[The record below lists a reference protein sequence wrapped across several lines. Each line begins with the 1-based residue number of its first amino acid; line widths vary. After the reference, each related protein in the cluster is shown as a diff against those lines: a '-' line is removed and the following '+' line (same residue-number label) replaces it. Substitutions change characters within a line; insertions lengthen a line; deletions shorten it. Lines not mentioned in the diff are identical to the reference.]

1 MAIIYSYPLKSPVAG
16 DDTLIVTDSSDNSTK
31 TVKLSAIADFVD
43 DTVTLQETLNTGN
56 SAYYNGGGALGES
69 KILLG
74 DVIGGVNTNT
84 ITLDGQTGDIT
95 TATGA
100 GGGHLVVGGDIKPAA
115 NIINSTGAMSIST
128 TKNSL
133 EIMADTTNTG
143 GKTLIIQNYSGSV
156 DLTSNSGNIKTF
168 TTSGTNQMLS
178 TTGAVTVSAGGNA
191 LTLNAGTNTS
201 LTAGS
206 AISVSAGT
214 SLSLAAAS
222 GEWAVASGDFNFAG
236 GLKLSS
242 IIKDS
247 AGNNA
252 GGVAN
257 KVLLS
262 TSANLV
268 QWRNLSDSL
277 TLPTNN
283 IFVGSASNTPASSS
297 LITVNSSSNLLT
309 IGSAAP
315 TTTTVLGK
323 LSIPSTPPASATA
336 AGVAGEI
343 VAGSDGYIYICTA
356 TNTWVRVQA
365 VTF

>member
-16 DDTLIVTDSSDNSTK
+16 NDTLIVTDSSDNSTK

-56 SAYYNGGGALGES
+56 SAYYNGGGVLGEG

-74 DVIGGVNTNT
+74 DVIVGVNTET
-84 ITLDGQTGDIT
+84 IRLDGQTGDIT
-95 TATGA
+95 TSTAA

-115 NIINSTGAMSIST
+115 NIINSTGAMSITT

-156 DLTSNSGNIKTF
+156 DLTSNSGNIKTL

-178 TTGAVTVSAGGNA
+178 TTGAVTVSAAGNA
-191 LTLNAGTNTS
+191 LTLNAGTNASLASTS
-201 LTAGS
+201 ATS
-206 AISVSAGT
+206 ITAGT
-214 SLSLAAAS
+214 SLSLQGAS
-222 GEWAVASGDFNFAG
+222 GEWTVASGDFNFAG
-236 GLKLSS
+236 GLQLSS
-242 IIKDS
+242 VIKDS

-252 GGVAN
+252 GGVVNKILASKSDN
-257 KVLLS
+257 KVTWKAVSDAMNLPS
-262 TSANLV
+262 T
-268 QWRNLSDSL
+268 
-277 TLPTNN
+277 N
-283 IFVGSASNTPASSS
+283 IFVGSVANVPAASS
-297 LITVNSSSNLLT
+297 LITVNSASNLLT

-323 LSIPSTPPASATA
+323 LSIPVTPPASATA

-343 VAGSDGYIYICTA
+343 IAGSDGYIYICTA